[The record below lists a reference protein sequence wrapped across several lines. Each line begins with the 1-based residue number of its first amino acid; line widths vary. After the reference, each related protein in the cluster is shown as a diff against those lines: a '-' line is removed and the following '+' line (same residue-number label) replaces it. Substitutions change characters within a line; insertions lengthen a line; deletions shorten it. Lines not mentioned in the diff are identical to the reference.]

1 MLAPAPAQIAKQSE
15 EGALTYVDAPEFL
28 DTVEADDLLEQL
40 VPVLLAAWGLG
51 EPQSP
56 GVLKSVLDVEVLRI
70 VENGHDLVA
79 IAIGTVGGIREAA
92 FGRDGNGIERHR
104 LRRVGCAIR
113 SDFCHVAGGWQWC
126 EGGNGREASQW
137 RCLKDP
143 ETMESATKG
152 EDEVVSGE
160 CCGVVR

>member
-1 MLAPAPAQIAKQSE
+1 MLAPATAQIVKQSE
-15 EGALTYVDAPEFL
+15 EGALTHVDTPEFL
-28 DTVEADDLLEQL
+28 DAVEADDLLEQL
-40 VPVLLAAWGLG
+40 VPVLLAAWRLG

-56 GVLKSVLDVEVLRI
+56 GVLKSVLDVEVLRVI
-70 VENGHDLVA
+70 EDGHDLLA
-79 IAIGTVGGIREAA
+79 IAIGTVGGISEAA
-92 FGRDGNGIERHR
+92 FGRYGNSIERHR

-126 EGGNGREASQW
+126 EGGNGMDASQW

-152 EDEVVSGE
+152 EDEVVSASV
-160 CCGVVR
+160 CGVVR